1 MAQSKDVTVT
11 FVNPHNSRGD
21 WCQTFTGKAF
31 HPMDP
36 RPEEIEIL
44 DIAHALSMVCRFCGH
59 CREFYSVAEHSIRCS
74 VNVPEA
80 YALAALMHDAS
91 EAYIADVLRPIK
103 PYLIGYKDIE
113 SNVMAV
119 IAKKYGFQWPLPA
132 IVKHIDNVMLY
143 TEKRDLLGTSPKEW
157 CDTTTE
163 PLAEVI
169 IPMKDNVRE
178 IFLARFHYLTQKK

>member
-1 MAQSKDVTVT
+1 MRLLKT
-11 FVNPHNSRGD
+11 FNGGLLAGNLAKQFDGSGEPSEIIGFYDEGEQWVSGIETDTHTYICEGFGAHN
-21 WCQTFTGKAF
+21 
-31 HPMDP
+31 
-36 RPEEIEIL
+36 
-44 DIAHALSMVCRFCGH
+44 
-59 CREFYSVAEHSIRCS
+59 SVAEHSIRCS

-143 TEKRDLLGTSPKEW
+143 TEKRDLLGTSPMEW
-157 CDTTTE
+157 SDTTTK